1 MYSTFDNIET
11 PIVGNHSILY
21 LSSSNHFSVNG
32 LLWFLEE
39 IFPSIVKR
47 FNDVKLLVGG
57 SICKV
62 LKETTLPANVKLL
75 GFVENPSDFFKL
87 ADVSI
92 NPTYQGTGLKIK
104 TFESVAYG
112 KVTMTHPHSMIGI
125 FNPNNSPVFASINP
139 KEWINMLEHIWTD
152 IDSISLLKKKN
163 WNYITEMNSYV
174 EKQYYDFLE
183 A

>member
-1 MYSTFDNIET
+1 M
-11 PIVGNHSILY
+11 
-21 LSSSNHFSVNG
+21 
-32 LLWFLEE
+32 
-39 IFPSIVKR
+39 
-47 FNDVKLLVGG
+47 LVGG

-125 FNPNNSPVFASINP
+125 FNLNNSPVFASINP
-139 KEWINMLEHIWTD
+139 KEWIKMLEHIWTD
-152 IDSISLLKKKN
+152 IDSVSLVKKKN

-174 EKQYYDFLE
+174 EKQYYDFL
-183 A
+183 AIQ